1 MFTLI
6 RSVAGSRLYGL
17 DHAGSDEDIM
27 GIGIATKAEKLGLD
41 TVEQLGQDD
50 EVTYELA
57 KWTRLAINGNPTVLQ
72 MLWTPPSMWH
82 QWDARWPEMQIRL
95 RGIVLS
101 DRCRDAFLGY
111 MKGQRIKL
119 ERDRGQRTEL
129 KEQFGYDTKF
139 AAHMIRLGI
148 QGVEVLT
155 TGQMSLPMAS
165 GSRQLCRDIRQ
176 GRYTEPEVLE
186 MANELEEKLK
196 TVPSVLPPTV
206 DRVKVNNFLV
216 DTYTEWW

>member
-6 RSVAGSRLYGL
+6 RAVAGSHLYGL
-17 DHAGSDEDIM
+17 DHAGSDEDSM
-27 GIGIATKAEKLGLD
+27 GIGIAEKNQKLGLD
-41 TVEQLGQDD
+41 TIEQFGQDD
-50 EVTYELA
+50 EVIYELA
-57 KWTRLAINGNPTVLQ
+57 KWTRLAVNGNPTVLQ
-72 MLWTPPSMWH
+72 MLWTPPSMWK
-82 QWDARWPEMQIRL
+82 QWDDRWPEMQIRL
-95 RGIVLS
+95 RNIVLS
-101 DRCRDAFLGY
+101 ERCRDAFLGY

-148 QGVEVLT
+148 QGIEVLT
-155 TGQMSLPMAS
+155 TGQMCLPMAS

-186 MANELEEKLK
+186 MANELEDKLK
-196 TVPSVLPPTV
+196 TVPSMLPPTV